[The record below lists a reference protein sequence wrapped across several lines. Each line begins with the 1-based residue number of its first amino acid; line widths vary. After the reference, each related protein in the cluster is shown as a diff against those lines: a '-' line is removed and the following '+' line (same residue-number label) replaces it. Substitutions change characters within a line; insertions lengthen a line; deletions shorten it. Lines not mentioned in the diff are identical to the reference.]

1 MTSLCHT
8 PSTSTAS
15 GTARAQSL
23 RVDERVHRGIEG
35 QAHKE
40 KQGTSRLQSL
50 TVGKGRAGSRVT
62 GLRELTDWFG
72 KQSFSPGKF
81 IREGPAGSRTAERG
95 PLQGAS
101 LLGTASFHTGGTKAN
116 MLPRPTRLPDNE
128 ANEEKRRPEAPLLQS
143 VH

>member
-101 LLGTASFHTGGTKAN
+101 LLGTASFHTGGDQGQH
-116 MLPRPTRLPDNE
+116 PRLPDNE